1 MSTTY
6 YILYAYV
13 TYCTPSSPYSER
25 EMEAQVTIAAERET
39 RADSTTPAISTAA
52 SIKGGEAL
60 LQAIDTYEAEVAR
73 EDTSGELLSGSGVG
87 GGKVNP
93 LLMNMTPLNYIL
105 HHLQQV

>member
-1 MSTTY
+1 
-6 YILYAYV
+6 
-13 TYCTPSSPYSER
+13 
-25 EMEAQVTIAAERET
+25 MEAQVTIAAERET

-73 EDTSGELLSGSGVG
+73 EDSSGELLSGSTDGGGGGGGGG

-93 LLMNMTPLNYIL
+93 LLMNLTPVNYIL
-105 HHLQQV
+105 HHLQQVWVIIITFMICIII

>member
-1 MSTTY
+1 
-6 YILYAYV
+6 
-13 TYCTPSSPYSER
+13 
-25 EMEAQVTIAAERET
+25 MEAQVTIAAERET

-73 EDTSGELLSGSGVG
+73 EDSSGELLSGSTDGGGG

-93 LLMNMTPLNYIL
+93 LLMNLTPVNYIL
-105 HHLQQV
+105 HHLQQVWVIIITFMICIII